1 MYLIYNLKDIFCTG
15 KLIYSITIVI
25 CEWSI
30 VISKGTYPDFVSFG
44 VVVASRKQTAGT
56 YKLAFD
62 ICVVDATLGRKHAV
76 TELIKIIEKYSA
88 DTLVV
93 GLPTNMNGTRGD
105 RVVKTE
111 KFTKA
116 LKEVAPDLTI
126 VFEDERLTTKYA
138 DRLMLESGK
147 HQKQKGVSDKLV

>member
-1 MYLIYNLKDIFCTG
+1 MRIIGIDYGDSRIG
-15 KLIYSITIVI
+15 VA
-25 CEWSI
+25 
-30 VISKGTYPDFVSFG
+30 VSDENG
-44 VVVASRKQTAGT
+44 
-56 YKLAFD
+56 KLAFD
-62 ICVVDATLGRKHAV
+62 ICVVDATLGRTHAV

-147 HQKQKGVSDKLV
+147 HQKQKGVSDKLAAMIILQGYLDKINQS

>member
-1 MYLIYNLKDIFCTG
+1 MRIIGIDYGDSRIG
-15 KLIYSITIVI
+15 VA
-25 CEWSI
+25 
-30 VISKGTYPDFVSFG
+30 VSDENG
-44 VVVASRKQTAGT
+44 R
-56 YKLAFD
+56 LAFD

-93 GLPTNMNGTRGD
+93 GLPTNMNDTRGD

-147 HQKQKGVSDKLV
+147 HQKQKGVSDKLAAMIILQGYLDKINQS

>member
-1 MYLIYNLKDIFCTG
+1 MRIIGIDYGDSRIG
-15 KLIYSITIVI
+15 VA
-25 CEWSI
+25 
-30 VISKGTYPDFVSFG
+30 VSDENG
-44 VVVASRKQTAGT
+44 
-56 YKLAFD
+56 KLAFD

-147 HQKQKGVSDKLV
+147 HQKQKGVSDKLAAMIILQGYLDKINKS

>member
-1 MYLIYNLKDIFCTG
+1 MRIIGIDYGDSRSG
-15 KLIYSITIVI
+15 VA
-25 CEWSI
+25 
-30 VISKGTYPDFVSFG
+30 VSDENG
-44 VVVASRKQTAGT
+44 R
-56 YKLAFD
+56 LAFD

-147 HQKQKGVSDKLV
+147 HQKQKGVSDKLAAMIILQGYLDKINQS

>member
-1 MYLIYNLKDIFCTG
+1 MRIIGIDYGDSRIG
-15 KLIYSITIVI
+15 VA
-25 CEWSI
+25 
-30 VISKGTYPDFVSFG
+30 VSDENG
-44 VVVASRKQTAGT
+44 R
-56 YKLAFD
+56 LAFD

-147 HQKQKGVSDKLV
+147 HQKQKGVSDKLAAMIILQGYLDKINKS

>member
-1 MYLIYNLKDIFCTG
+1 MRIIGIDYGDSRIG
-15 KLIYSITIVI
+15 VA
-25 CEWSI
+25 
-30 VISKGTYPDFVSFG
+30 VSDENG
-44 VVVASRKQTAGT
+44 R
-56 YKLAFD
+56 LAFD

-147 HQKQKGVSDKLV
+147 HQKQKGVSDKLAAMIILQGYLDKLNQS